1 MKKQLLLG
9 GIAAG
14 LLGLSTS
21 AQAIINIDTFDVGT
35 LGLTG
40 IVANSGTPVVSN
52 HEAGLDLTHVIG
64 GSRDATVTWLS
75 GTLSARM
82 NINPPPA
89 VLGMSSDTGVTA
101 NFELMYDN
109 AGAGLGGIDMT
120 QGGTSP
126 GFAVFFVSA
135 DAGAATTVTL
145 TDTGGDTLTHTL
157 LTAGPGVLFFQYNM
171 FAGAGD
177 ITDIDTIHFI
187 IEGQEDGDYQISLIQ
202 SRDVPGDDDGG
213 NEVPEP
219 VTAVLSTLGLVALAR
234 RRFQA

>member
-1 MKKQLLLG
+1 MESIKKFVVVCG
-9 GIAAG
+9 VVAG

-35 LGLTG
+35 LGPTG
-40 IVANSGTPVVSN
+40 ITANSGTPTDTS
-52 HEAGLDLTHVIG
+52 HETGLDLTHVIG
-64 GSRDATVTWLS
+64 GSRDATVTWIS

-89 VLGMSSDTGVTA
+89 VLGMSSDTGTTG
-101 NFELMYDN
+101 NFELQYDN
-109 AGAGLGGIDMT
+109 DGAGLGGIDLT

-126 GFAVFFVSA
+126 GFVVFFTSA

-145 TDTGGDTLTHTL
+145 TDTGGDTLTRTL
-157 LTAGPGVLFFQYNM
+157 LTAGPGFLFFQYAL

-177 ITDIDTIHFI
+177 ITDINVIHFI

-202 SRDVPGDDDGG
+202 SRDRPGD
-213 NEVPEP
+213 EIPEP
-219 VTAVLSTLGLVALAR
+219 VSAALGGLGLLALAR
-234 RRFQA
+234 RRYTA